1 MNRLPQIASV
11 TDLRNNYPKVIR
23 RLSDGPI
30 ILAQRSK
37 PVAVVISPQQWDTM
51 ADELAQLRRI
61 VEGDRQL
68 AEIRSGN
75 YVEFDISQ
83 APT

>member
-1 MNRLPQIASV
+1 MNRLPQMASV

-37 PVAVVISPQQWDTM
+37 PVAVVISPQQWDM
-51 ADELAQLRRI
+51 IADELAQLRRI
-61 VEGDRQL
+61 VESDRQL
-68 AEIRSGN
+68 ASIAAGN
-75 YVEFDISQ
+75 YEVFDSSQ
-83 APT
+83 APA

>member
-1 MNRLPQIASV
+1 MNRLPQMASV
-11 TDLRNNYPKVIR
+11 TDFRNNYVQLVE
-23 RLSDGPI
+23 RLNDGPI

-37 PVAVVISPQQWDTM
+37 PVAVVISPQQWDNM

-68 AEIRSGN
+68 AEIDAGN
-75 YVEFDISQ
+75 YEVFDFSQ
-83 APT
+83 APA